1 MLFALDISDGL
12 CYNCHITAVTEDL
25 LQFMNLVFFDIE
37 CAGVYKT
44 SARICAFGY
53 VVCDGQFNILGKEDI
68 LVNPKSSFHL
78 TDSRG
83 EKGLVLPYEYGDFKK
98 YPTFRGVYEKI
109 RSLLEDENA
118 IAAGHAT
125 YNDVNYL
132 NLETRRFSLPSF
144 NFRFSDTQLMYMTL
158 TDSFSRQYGL
168 EHIAGELGV
177 EFTPHRAADDA
188 YATMRIAEA
197 MCKRQGCT
205 FEELERSL
213 GIARG
218 KIENYSI
225 TKPSS
230 EKYAKFTEDRRAR
243 KEERS
248 RARRDFYIYLSRKK
262 RRREGRLKGTVFNF
276 ARCIEDDTPLS
287 ERLLDDIY
295 AAGGSYTQKLAECN
309 VFCAP
314 EGDSSARTV
323 AAGMQGLK
331 IITPEQLEEMLR

>member
-1 MLFALDISDGL
+1 
-12 CYNCHITAVTEDL
+12 
-25 LQFMNLVFFDIE
+25 
-37 CAGVYKT
+37 
-44 SARICAFGY
+44 
-53 VVCDGQFNILGKEDI
+53 
-68 LVNPKSSFHL
+68 
-78 TDSRG
+78 
-83 EKGLVLPYEYGDFKK
+83 
-98 YPTFRGVYEKI
+98 
-109 RSLLEDENA
+109 
-118 IAAGHAT
+118 
-125 YNDVNYL
+125 
-132 NLETRRFSLPSF
+132 
-144 NFRFSDTQLMYMTL
+144 
-158 TDSFSRQYGL
+158 
-168 EHIAGELGV
+168 
-177 EFTPHRAADDA
+177 
-188 YATMRIAEA
+188 MRIAEA
-197 MCKRQGCT
+197 MCKRQGST
-205 FEELERSL
+205 FEDLERSL

-314 EGDSSARTV
+314 EGDNSARTV
-323 AAGMQGLK
+323 AAAGMQGLK